1 MSSTRKRST
10 ALLTQNLQ
18 RLLEQRKKA
27 QTEAL
32 KAYGQDSTPANANR
46 LVNAIQL
53 TYSALMNIELVA
65 AARND
70 SNNST
75 FTKGFSEVTKNF
87 QNLKTKYPQLEDL
100 LTYEDFRSI
109 GRSKAENDIF
119 YEILNKS
126 TPPQDILTKFGVT
139 REPSMPVFEP
149 EPTAENEEEPAI
161 PVLPP
166 PQPKQKTPSP
176 KQKTPSPKQKTPSP
190 QGPSLLSQAANV
202 AWNVTK
208 GTANLGF
215 TAATIAAKAG
225 VNVANRT
232 RSAYAARAAA
242 QKAAA
247 EAAEAQQ
254 KAAQLAEAAAEAPTQ
269 AAKASLERSAEKAL
283 KTAITKTIKAEEAVQ
298 TVIPQTIISQIPVP
312 IKTEKVSPPKQ
323 RSPVIKSEKQETVR
337 FNIPPPPTLP
347 LPKNPEQRAA
357 VQEGK
362 AVVDNVMQ
370 MKPRDVAD
378 NTLVEMHTYKIIRI
392 IESKP
397 ETEPLTPQQVKQI
410 QCYLKEMQAFM
421 LKSPL
426 YKNSNS
432 RCIIYGIV
440 RELVKDYSPR
450 TRPLYRT
457 AYLLSCAYGQ
467 VINVPRVA
475 ARSVARGVSNV
486 FKTLKRLF
494 TRKSKATQVKK
505 GGRTTRRRQH
515 HKRAH

>member
-1 MSSTRKRST
+1 MSSTRKRGPNT

-46 LVNAIQL
+46 LVNAINL

-70 SNNST
+70 SKNAT

-126 TPPQDILTKFGVT
+126 TPPQEILTYFGVT

-149 EPTAENEEEPAI
+149 EATAEYEEEPAI

-166 PQPKQKTPSP
+166 QQPKQKTPSP
-176 KQKTPSPKQKTPSP
+176 KQKTPSPE
-190 QGPSLLSQAANV
+190 GPSLLSQAANV

-215 TAATIAAKAG
+215 TAATLAAKAG

-232 RSAYAARAAA
+232 RSALKARAAA

-254 KAAQLAEAAAEAPTQ
+254 KAAQVAEAAAEAPTQ
-269 AAKASLERSAEKAL
+269 AAKASLELSAEKAL
-283 KTAITKTIKAEEAVQ
+283 KTAIAKTIKAEKAEEAVQ
-298 TVIPQTIISQIPVP
+298 TVIPQTIISQTPVP

-337 FNIPPPPTLP
+337 FNIPPPPPTLP

-362 AVVDNVMQ
+362 AVVDNVMK
-370 MKPRDVAD
+370 MKPRDLAD

-392 IESKP
+392 IESRPK
-397 ETEPLTPQQVKQI
+397 TEPLTPQQVKQI

-426 YKNSNS
+426 YKNANS

-457 AYLLSCAYGQ
+457 AYLLSCAYGK
-467 VINVPRVA
+467 VINAPRVA
-475 ARSVARGVSNV
+475 ARSVARGVSTV

-505 GGRTTRRRQH
+505 GGRTTRGRKH